1 LGIVDDPIGLQR
13 LLRSDRIAN
22 GEGVMAIGGFVDE
35 RAHARYVAALETAM
49 AALPPHES
57 DDVATSWGTVRVHRF
72 GRGTGTPVLLLPG
85 RLGTTAMWAPNLPAL
100 AARRTVWA
108 LDLLGEPG
116 ASTQTAPITGDADQ
130 ASWLAE
136 VVDALGGPPH
146 VVGASLGGRWGT
158 ELAVRHPHL
167 VRSLALLEPAHT
179 LSRLRPGFVLAS
191 LASLV
196 GARRFFLRHAG
207 GETPPADDPLG
218 PVLELGSAT
227 YRMALGPP
235 GYPTDAALRSL
246 AMPVLALLGGRST
259 VGDAE
264 RGAARAR
271 RWIPDVEVD
280 VWPEATHALPGAC
293 AEAVDARLAGFHAR
307 VEARAA

>member
-1 LGIVDDPIGLQR
+1 LGIVDGPIGLQR

-35 RAHARYVAALETAM
+35 RARARYVAALDAAT

-57 DDVATSWGTVRVHRF
+57 HDVATGWGTVRVHRF
-72 GRGTGTPVLLLPG
+72 GRRAGIPVLLLPG

-116 ASTQTAPITGDADQ
+116 ASTQTAPIAGDADQ

-136 VVDALGGPPH
+136 VLDALGGPLH

-167 VRSLALLEPAHT
+167 VRTLALLEPAHT

-191 LASLV
+191 LASVV

-207 GETPPADDPLG
+207 GETPPAGDPLG

-259 VGDAE
+259 VGNAE

-271 RWIPDVEVD
+271 RCITDVEVD
-280 VWPEATHALPGAC
+280 VWPDATHALPSAY
-293 AEAVDARLAGFHAR
+293 ADAVDARLEAFHAR
-307 VEARAA
+307 VDA

>member
-1 LGIVDDPIGLQR
+1 
-13 LLRSDRIAN
+13 
-22 GEGVMAIGGFVDE
+22 MAVGGFVDDAA
-35 RAHARYVAALETAM
+35 RARFTAALDVAM
-49 AALPPHES
+49 AALPPH
-57 DDVATSWGTVRVHRF
+57 DTHDVPTGWGTVRVHRF

-85 RLGTTAMWAPNLPAL
+85 RMGTTAMWAPNLSAL

-130 ASWLAE
+130 AAWLAE
-136 VVDALGGPPH
+136 VVDALGGPVH
-146 VVGASLGGRWGT
+146 VVGASLGGRWGL

-179 LSRLRPGFVLAS
+179 LARLRPGFVLAS

-196 GARRFFLRHAG
+196 GGRRFFLRYAG
-207 GETPPADDPLG
+207 GEGPPADDPLG
-218 PVLELGSAT
+218 PVLELGAAT
-227 YRMALGPP
+227 YRMGLGPP
-235 GYPTDAALRSL
+235 GYPSDAALRSL

-259 VGDAE
+259 VGNAA

-271 RWIPDVEVD
+271 RLIADVEVD
-280 VWPEATHALPGAC
+280 VWPAVTHALPSAC
-293 AEAVDARLAGFHAR
+293 ADAVDARLEAFHAR
-307 VEARAA
+307 VEGP